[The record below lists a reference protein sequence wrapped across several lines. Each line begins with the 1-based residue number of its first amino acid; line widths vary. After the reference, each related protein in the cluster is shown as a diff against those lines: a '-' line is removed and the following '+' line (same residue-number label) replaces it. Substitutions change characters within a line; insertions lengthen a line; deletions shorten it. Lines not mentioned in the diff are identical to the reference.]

1 MAYLNTYQ
9 IWQCYGGP
17 EEGGWWYE
25 AGTPVQSVYLGDQTA
40 DDYIEARDWED
51 IKDLREKTTLNYTEG
66 REPKPIANGTG
77 GYNFMP
83 GSDIPSTYVRDDDY
97 ISVIEDHYAEDYPQQ
112 RPHYE

>member
-25 AGTPVQSVYLGDQTA
+25 AGTPVQSIFLGNESA
-40 DDYIEARDWED
+40 DDYIEARDWEE
-51 IKDLREKTTLNYTEG
+51 IKDLREKATITYTEG
-66 REPKPIANGTG
+66 RKPKPIANATG
-77 GYNFMP
+77 GYIFLP
-83 GSDIPSTYVRDDDY
+83 GSDIPSTYVRDNDY
-97 ISVIEDHYAEDYPQQ
+97 TSVIEDHYAEDYPQQ

>member
-25 AGTPVQSVYLGDQTA
+25 AGTPVQSVFLGYENA

-51 IKDLREKTTLNYTEG
+51 IKDLREKTTINYTEG
-66 REPKPIANGTG
+66 RQPKAIANGTG
-77 GYNFMP
+77 GYQFMP

-97 ISVIEDHYAEDYPQQ
+97 TSVIEDHYAEDYPAQ